1 MKIFYK
7 PFGMVAGII
16 GARLG
21 SRVFQAVWDSIDT
34 APPPAAEAGDAPLG
48 KVVAAAALQA
58 ATMAAMG
65 ALVDRAAAR
74 AFRGLVGTW
83 PGTPRVAIDA
93 DLAAADAVD
102 DAGA

>member
-1 MKIFYK
+1 MKVFYK
-7 PFGMVAGII
+7 PFGIVASIVGGKL
-16 GARLG
+16 GA
-21 SRVFQAVWDSIDT
+21 RVFQSVWDSIDP

-65 ALVDRAAAR
+65 AIVDRAAAR

-83 PGTPRVAIDA
+83 PGKPRAE
-93 DLAAADAVD
+93 LAGDVDAADAL
-102 DAGA
+102 DADV